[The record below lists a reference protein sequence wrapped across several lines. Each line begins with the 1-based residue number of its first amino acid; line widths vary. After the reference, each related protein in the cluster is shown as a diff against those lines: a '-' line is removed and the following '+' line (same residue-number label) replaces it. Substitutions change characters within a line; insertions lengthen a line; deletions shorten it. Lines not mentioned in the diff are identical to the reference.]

1 MSPNIFTVNA
11 TCRASGEIVLPPT
24 EQSITGTKF
33 VPQGIHGLQ
42 KVLRSRLGVTV
53 RAWERLAYLQGAI
66 GVLLCIPWIWM
77 LVKWDFRGIMYN
89 P

>member
-24 EQSITGTKF
+24 EQSITGKKF
-33 VPQGIHGLQ
+33 VLQGIHGFQ
-42 KVLRSRLGVTV
+42 KVVHARLGVTV
-53 RAWERLAYLQGAI
+53 RAWERFAFLQGAL
-66 GVLLCIPWIWM
+66 GVLLCIPCIWM
-77 LVKWDFRGIMYN
+77 LVKWDFQGIIYK